1 MEVTSGL
8 ALLFQQFSALLRK
21 NLLLSW
27 RNRKATLLQVLSPL
41 FFMFLI
47 FAIDKAIKAQYSNT
61 TYYKSVP
68 EPPLRPSPSI
78 PPCENKFFVKL
89 PCYDFVWSGDRN
101 PRIRTIVEAIMNNNP
116 GRTIPPSK
124 VKSFSDKAAVD
135 EWLLNNP
142 MHCPGALH
150 FVERSKTI
158 ISYGLQTNSTYVQK
172 RGKYEDPT
180 FAFQLPL
187 QLAAEREIARNLIGD
202 SNFSWNVFLR
212 EFAHPATAPFST
224 VSSVGPT
231 FFLAI
236 AMFNFVL
243 QMSSLVTE
251 KELKLRQAMTMMGLY
266 DSAYWLSWLIWEA
279 FITLLS
285 SLLVVLF
292 GMMFQFRF
300 FLKNDFLVV
309 FFVFFLFELS
319 MMSSLVTEKE
329 LKLRQAMTMMGLYDS
344 AYWLSWL
351 IWEAFITLLSSLLV
365 VLFGMMFQFRFFL
378 KNDFLVV
385 FFVFFLFELSMT
397 GLAFMLSAFI
407 SKSSSATTVG
417 FSIFIVGFVTQL
429 VTQAGFPY
437 SDSISKTFRIIW
449 SFFPPNPFAQ
459 ALYILSEAVSTSEV
473 HGIRWSKRGQ
483 CGPDDEDCVITIN
496 DIYQWLLATFVLWF
510 VLAIYFDNIIPN
522 ASGVRKSMLYFLNPN
537 YWMGRGGQNVK
548 EGGVCSCCIV
558 SVPRQE
564 HVTPDDQDVLEEQ
577 NTVKRQITE
586 GVVDANVAVQ
596 IRGLAKTY
604 PGACNIGCCC
614 KCKRTKPYNAVKVHN
629 SSKSSGLC
637 SLGDVKNTSLVLFAV
652 YLQHISLLKPFS
664 SWSGCFSVAR
674 WISDLWVNFERDQ
687 LFCLL
692 GPNGAGKTTVINCLT
707 GITPATDGDALIYGH
722 SIRSSTGMSN
732 IQKLIG
738 VCPQF
743 DILWDALSGEEHLQL
758 FATIKGL
765 TPSSINSI
773 TQTSLAEVRLTDS
786 AKVRAGS
793 YSGGMKRRLSVA
805 ISLIGDP
812 KLVVLDEPTT
822 GMDPITRRHVWDI
835 IENAKRGRAIVLTTH
850 SMEEAD
856 ILSDRIGIMAKGKLR
871 CIGTAIRLKSRFGT
885 GFIANISFYGNN
897 VESRTDN
904 RDAVSTVHQEAV
916 KQFFKNHL
924 DVVPKEENN
933 NFITFVIPHDKEGLL
948 TNFFAELQDREEE
961 FGISDIQL
969 GLTTLEEV
977 FLNIAKQAE
986 LESAAADGTLV
997 TLTLT
1002 SGESLQIPIGARF
1015 VGIPETESEE
1025 YPTGVMVEVYWEQD
1039 ESGALCISG
1048 HSQKVPVPS
1057 GVRLSS
1063 SASARHRRNSRRP
1076 GSVHGV
1082 IIDPSQVSSVRF
1094 Q

>member
-1 MEVTSGL
+1 M
-8 ALLFQQFSALLRK
+8 
-21 NLLLSW
+21 
-27 RNRKATLLQVLSPL
+27 VLYPP
-41 FFMFLI
+41 
-47 FAIDKAIKAQYSNT
+47 FAISLHFLCN
-61 TYYKSVP
+61 
-68 EPPLRPSPSI
+68 
-78 PPCENKFFVKL
+78 N
-89 PCYDFVWSGDRN
+89 YDF
-101 PRIRTIVEAIMNNNP
+101 
-116 GRTIPPSK
+116 
-124 VKSFSDKAAVD
+124 
-135 EWLLNNP
+135 
-142 MHCPGALH
+142 
-150 FVERSKTI
+150 
-158 ISYGLQTNSTYVQK
+158 
-172 RGKYEDPT
+172 
-180 FAFQLPL
+180 
-187 QLAAEREIARNLIGD
+187 
-202 SNFSWNVFLR
+202 
-212 EFAHPATAPFST
+212 
-224 VSSVGPT
+224 
-231 FFLAI
+231 FF
-236 AMFNFVL
+236 
-243 QMSSLVTE
+243 
-251 KELKLRQAMTMMGLY
+251 
-266 DSAYWLSWLIWEA
+266 
-279 FITLLS
+279 
-285 SLLVVLF
+285 
-292 GMMFQFRF
+292 
-300 FLKNDFLVV
+300 
-309 FFVFFLFELS
+309 
-319 MMSSLVTEKE
+319 
-329 LKLRQAMTMMGLYDS
+329 
-344 AYWLSWL
+344 
-351 IWEAFITLLSSLLV
+351 
-365 VLFGMMFQFRFFL
+365 
-378 KNDFLVV
+378 
-385 FFVFFLFELSMT
+385 
-397 GLAFMLSAFI
+397 
-407 SKSSSATTVG
+407 
-417 FSIFIVGFVTQL
+417 
-429 VTQAGFPY
+429 
-437 SDSISKTFRIIW
+437 
-449 SFFPPNPFAQ
+449 
-459 ALYILSEAVSTSEV
+459 
-473 HGIRWSKRGQ
+473 HGQ
-483 CGPDDEDCVITIN
+483 N

-812 KLVVLDEPTT
+812 KLVVLDEPVRMQSWILLFFTT

>member
-1 MEVTSGL
+1 MEVVSGFS
-8 ALLFQQFSALLRK
+8 LLLQQFTALLRK

-27 RNRKATLLQVLSPL
+27 RNKRATLLQVLSPL

-61 TYYKSVP
+61 TYYKSLS

-78 PPCENKFFVKL
+78 PPCEDKFFVKL
-89 PCYDFVWSGDRN
+89 PCYDFVWSGDQN
-101 PRIRTIVEAIMNNNP
+101 PRIRTIAQAIMNNNP

-150 FVERSKTI
+150 FVERSNSI
-158 ISYGLQTNSTYVQK
+158 ISYGLQTNSTAVQK

-187 QLAAEREIARNLIGD
+187 QLAAEREIARSLIGD

-212 EFAHPATAPFST
+212 EFAHPATAPFSA
-224 VSSVGPT
+224 VASIGPA

-243 QMSSLVTE
+243 QMTSLVTE

-266 DSAYWLSWLIWEA
+266 DSAYWLSWLIWETV
-279 FITLLS
+279 ITFLS

-300 FLKNDFLVV
+300 FLKNNFLVV
-309 FFVFFLFELS
+309 FFVFFLFEL
-319 MMSSLVTEKE
+319 
-329 LKLRQAMTMMGLYDS
+329 
-344 AYWLSWL
+344 
-351 IWEAFITLLSSLLV
+351 
-365 VLFGMMFQFRFFL
+365 
-378 KNDFLVV
+378 N
-385 FFVFFLFELSMT
+385 MT
-397 GLAFMLSAFI
+397 GFAFMLSAFI
-407 SKSSSATTVG
+407 RKSSSATTVG
-417 FSIFIVGFVTQL
+417 FFLFIIGFVTQL
-429 VTQAGFPY
+429 VVQAGFPY
-437 SDSISKTFRIIW
+437 TDSISKTFRTIW

-459 ALYILSEAVSTSEV
+459 AVQILSEAVSTSGD

-483 CGPDDEDCVITIN
+483 CGPNDDNCVITIN
-496 DIYQWLLATFVLWF
+496 GIYHWFLATFVLWF

-522 ASGVRKSMLYFLNPN
+522 ASGVRKSILYFLNPY
-537 YWMGRGGQNVK
+537 YWMGRGGQKVK

-558 SVPRQE
+558 SVPHQE
-564 HVTPDDQDVLEEQ
+564 PVTPDDQDVLEEQ
-577 NTVKRQITE
+577 NTVKRQVTE
-586 GVVDANVAVQ
+586 GVIDANVAVQ

-614 KCKRTKPYNAVKVHN
+614 KCKRTKPYNAVK
-629 SSKSSGLC
+629 
-637 SLGDVKNTSLVLFAV
+637 
-652 YLQHISLLKPFS
+652 
-664 SWSGCFSVAR
+664 
-674 WISDLWVNFERDQ
+674 DLWVSFEKDQ

-707 GITPATDGDALIYGH
+707 GISPATDGDALIYGH
-722 SIRSSTGMSN
+722 SIRSSAGMSK

-743 DILWDALSGEEHLQL
+743 DILWDLLSGEEHLRL

-773 TQTSLAEVRLTDS
+773 TQESLAEVRLTDS
-786 AKVRAGS
+786 ARVRVGS

-805 ISLIGDP
+805 ISLIGNP
-812 KLVVLDEPTT
+812 KLIILDEPTT

-835 IENAKRGRAIVLTTH
+835 IQNAKKGRAIVLTTH

-856 ILSDRIGIMAKGKLR
+856 ILSDRIGIMAKGRLR
-871 CIGTAIRLKSRFGT
+871 CIGTSIRLKSRFGT
-885 GFIANISFYGNN
+885 GFVANISFHGNN
-897 VESRTDN
+897 VGSGTDN
-904 RDAVSTVHQEAV
+904 RDAVSSAHHEAV

-924 DVVPKEENN
+924 DVVPKEENK
-933 NFITFVIPHDKEGLL
+933 NFITFVIPHDKEGILAD
-948 TNFFAELQDREEE
+948 FFAELQDREEE

-986 LESAAADGTLV
+986 LESAAADGSLV
-997 TLTLT
+997 TLILT
-1002 SGESLQIPIGARF
+1002 SGESAQIPIGARF
-1015 VGIPETESEE
+1015 VGIPGTESEE

-1057 GVRLSS
+1057 GVQL
-1063 SASARHRRNSRRP
+1063 SARQGRNSRRT
-1076 GSVHGV
+1076 GTVHGV
-1082 IIDPSQVSSVRF
+1082 IIDPSQVASVRF